1 MRWLVLGRA
10 TLGLLR
16 WWLIGLIDL
25 SISAATAREWWLRQ
39 RRRPR
44 RHLLWLGPRVWLWH
58 AYGPPPPPPPSAS
71 SQRAPSY
78 QLAPRA
84 SDLAAYASRDA
95 AKRVCSHGHPPA
107 SLRTVTAL

>member
-1 MRWLVLGRA
+1 
-10 TLGLLR
+10 
-16 WWLIGLIDL
+16 LIDL